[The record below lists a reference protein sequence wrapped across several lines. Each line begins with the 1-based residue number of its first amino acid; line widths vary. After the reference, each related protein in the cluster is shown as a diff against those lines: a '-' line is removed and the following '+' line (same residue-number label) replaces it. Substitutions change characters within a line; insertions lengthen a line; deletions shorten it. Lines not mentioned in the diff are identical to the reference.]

1 MIENKGFLWTLK
13 SVPKEVGATE
23 TGRAIANKGLLMN
36 GALTAIACRKGRFE
50 EMNPLHSTKDLP
62 LGSSA
67 RVSWYALQVRSRKEA
82 YVASQIEGQGFECL
96 LPTYK
101 SIRKWSD
108 RVKELEQPLFPGY
121 LFCRFDFQN
130 RRPVITTPGVLQI
143 VGFGRTAAP
152 VADEEIRAL
161 QLAVS
166 SDIPKQP
173 WPYLEIGQKV
183 QVVYGNLTGLEGILV
198 NVKGNHRVVLSVK
211 LLQRSVALEV
221 ETSWLCPV
229 REAGRASLAQ
239 RILWPVRA

>member
-1 MIENKGFLWTLK
+1 MDSTNELVAPSSSSTL
-13 SVPKEVGATE
+13 
-23 TGRAIANKGLLMN
+23 
-36 GALTAIACRKGRFE
+36 
-50 EMNPLHSTKDLP
+50 
-62 LGSSA
+62 
-67 RVSWYALQVRSRKEA
+67 SWYALQVRSRKEG
-82 YVASQIEGQGFECL
+82 YIASQIQGQGFECL

-143 VGFGRTAAP
+143 VGFGRTATP

-166 SDIPKQP
+166 SGMPKQP
-173 WPYLEIGQKV
+173 WPYLEVGQRV

-198 NVKGNHRVVLSVK
+198 NIKGNHRVVLSVA
-211 LLQRSVALEV
+211 LLQRSVAMEV
-221 ETSWLCPV
+221 ETSWLFPI
-229 REAGRASLAQ
+229 RELNRASLAQ
-239 RILWPVRA
+239 RILRPVRA

>member
-1 MIENKGFLWTLK
+1 MNELAAPP
-13 SVPKEVGATE
+13 S
-23 TGRAIANKGLLMN
+23 TGSKL
-36 GALTAIACRKGRFE
+36 
-50 EMNPLHSTKDLP
+50 
-62 LGSSA
+62 
-67 RVSWYALQVRSRKEA
+67 SWYALQVRSRKEG
-82 YVASQIEGQGFECL
+82 YISSQIQGQGFECL

-130 RRPVITTPGVLQI
+130 RRSVITTPGVLQI
-143 VGFGRTAAP
+143 VGFGRTATP

-166 SDIPKQP
+166 SQTPKQP
-173 WPYLEIGQKV
+173 WPYLEVGQRV
-183 QVVYGNLTGLEGILV
+183 RVVYGNLTGLEGILV
-198 NVKGNHRVVLSVK
+198 SLKGNHRVVLSVT

-221 ETSWLCPV
+221 ETSWLSPV
-229 REAGRASLAQ
+229 KETNRESLAQ